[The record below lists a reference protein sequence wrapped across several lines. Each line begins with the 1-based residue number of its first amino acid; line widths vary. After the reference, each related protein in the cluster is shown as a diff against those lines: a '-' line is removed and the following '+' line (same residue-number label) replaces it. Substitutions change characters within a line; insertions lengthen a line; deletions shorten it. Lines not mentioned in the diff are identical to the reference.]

1 MNSHNHGRC
10 SVLIKKEINRNYCKA
25 QRNQEPGSAELGGK
39 LHRGDEGRG
48 FRCGPGA
55 RAFGRQIE
63 IRAADGTRARA
74 TREDKNHRT
83 MDLKTL
89 SSQVHTMRPLSGK
102 TGKE

>member
-1 MNSHNHGRC
+1 MPA
-10 SVLIKKEINRNYCKA
+10 Y
-25 QRNQEPGSAELGGK
+25 QETE
-39 LHRGDEGRG
+39 HRFYSEA
-48 FRCGPGA
+48 P
-55 RAFGRQIE
+55 AFEMPIE